1 MGISRVR
8 STVLTVSL
16 AAAVAVA
23 GCGGDDS
30 TSGDGSGEAGKDPA
44 AILQDVKRDLAKVK
58 SMHLEA
64 ASKSEATTFAADVF
78 ASGETALDVT
88 EGSSKARLLLL
99 PTAVFIKGNRAYW
112 ESSGGSAVADKLS
125 GRWVKAPVEMG
136 KGLAGMV
143 EYLAPKRLAECVDVG
158 IGTLSVEGTDT
169 VDGQEVVRVQDA
181 GDKPGTSPG
190 LLYVT
195 THAPHLPLRI
205 VETGKSRPGGA
216 VDRRCEPDDDDS
228 SDGEVTLSKFDAV
241 PEITVPKG
249 ALDLRDIAP
258 QGDNSVA

>member
-1 MGISRVR
+1 MGFFRVR
-8 STVLTVSL
+8 STILTIAL
-16 AAAVAVA
+16 AAAVAVG

-30 TSGDGSGEAGKDPA
+30 SSSGGDGEAGKDPA
-44 AILQDVKRDLAKVK
+44 AILKDVKRDLAKVK

-64 ASKSEATTFAADVF
+64 ASKSDATTFAADVF
-78 ASGETALDVT
+78 ASGETALDIT

-99 PTAVFIKGNRAYW
+99 PTAVYIKGNRAYW
-112 ESSGGSAVADKLS
+112 ESSGGSAIADKLS

-143 EYLAPKRLAECVDVG
+143 EYLTPKRLAECVDVG
-158 IGTLSVEGTDT
+158 IGTLSVKGTDT
-169 VDGQEVVRVQDA
+169 VDDQEVVKVQDA

-190 LLYVT
+190 LIYVT
-195 THAPHLPLRI
+195 THAPNLPLRI
-205 VETGKSRPGGA
+205 VETGKSKPGGT
-216 VDRRCEPDDDDS
+216 VDKRCEREDDDS

-249 ALDLRDIAP
+249 ALDLQDIAS